1 MCKLNIKEILENLN
15 EDELQI
21 VREYVVS
28 NFKNLITEMA
38 FDRKTVMKKIDGLE
52 KPLNLHLIKIIRY
65 KDDLNFYKHLKDI
78 IQWLEDI
85 QELDVGKINKKLPE
99 KEYFKLLFSNRFTNE
114 TNSKHIKDLEKGSLK
129 AYKDLERIRTEEETI
144 KILFNIHKII
154 AKKLADNDIHDIDE
168 VIVDLI
174 KN

>member
-1 MCKLNIKEILENLN
+1 MSKLNIKEILENLN

-38 FDRKTVMKKIDGLE
+38 FNRKTVIRKIEDLE
-52 KPLNLHLIKIIRY
+52 DQINLHLVKIIRY
-65 KDDLNFYKHLKDI
+65 KDDVNFSKHLKDI
-78 IQWLEDI
+78 KNWLVSIQK
-85 QELDVGKINKKLPE
+85 LDVGKKDKKLPE
-99 KEYFKLLFSNRFTNE
+99 KEYFKLLFEQPFTDN
-114 TNSKHIKDLEKGSLK
+114 TNSKRILNYEKSDLKHYSNLP
-129 AYKDLERIRTEEETI
+129 RIRDEKETVQMLYTI
-144 KILFNIHKII
+144 QKII
-154 AKKLADNDIHDIDE
+154 AKKLANDDIWDIDE

>member
-1 MCKLNIKEILENLN
+1 MNQTNIKEILENLN

-21 VREYVVS
+21 VREFVVS
-28 NFKNLITEMA
+28 KFKNLITEMA

-65 KDDLNFYKHLKDI
+65 KDDINFSKHLKDI
-78 IQWLEDI
+78 KTWLVTIQK
-85 QELDVGKINKKLPE
+85 LDVGKKDKKLSE
-99 KEYFKLLFSNRFTNE
+99 KEYFKLLFEQPFTDN
-114 TNSKHIKDLEKGSLK
+114 TNSKRILNYEKSDLKHYLN
-129 AYKDLERIRTEEETI
+129 LPRIRDEKETVQMLYTI
-144 KILFNIHKII
+144 QKII
-154 AKKLADNDIHDIDE
+154 AKKLANDDIWDIDE